1 MKTIKNYI
9 IVIFFVF
16 VFFVFIGYIYS
27 LDNDVIDK
35 NSLSFESKEYS
46 FKTENIEYVLYNT
59 YSDVSDI
66 SKEYIIKLNKLWTEY
81 KENIDQNINPENSFK
96 KSEFMNILKEYLGK
110 RESLEIPLE
119 EVNFLIN
126 QRSFEYKDKKCI
138 IDNIEYNIR
147 VIGYYAN
154 LDVQANTDLIVENK
168 WIFVQIWNDIYF
180 DFYVV
185 IDGGFNFFDDFNINE
200 DLSEINIIL
209 LNSVTKEKIYINT
222 KILYNEY

>member
-126 QRSFEYKDKKCI
+126 QRSVEYKDKKCI